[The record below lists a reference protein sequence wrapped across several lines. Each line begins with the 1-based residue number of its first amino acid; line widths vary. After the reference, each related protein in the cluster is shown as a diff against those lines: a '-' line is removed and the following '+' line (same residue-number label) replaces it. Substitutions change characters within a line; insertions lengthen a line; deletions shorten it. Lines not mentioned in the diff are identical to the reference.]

1 MNNTNIP
8 TRTLRKQ
15 FKIVLLGESTVGK
28 TSIIQQFVHN
38 KFDHTEQVLST

>member
-8 TRTLRKQ
+8 GRALRKQ
-15 FKIVLLGESTVGK
+15 FKVVLLGESTVGK

-38 KFDHTEQVLST
+38 KFDQSEQVHS